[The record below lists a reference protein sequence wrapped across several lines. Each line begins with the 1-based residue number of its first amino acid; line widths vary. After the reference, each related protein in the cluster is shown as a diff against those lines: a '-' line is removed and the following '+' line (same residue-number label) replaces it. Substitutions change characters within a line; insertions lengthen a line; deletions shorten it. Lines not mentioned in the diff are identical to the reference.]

1 MLLDENGGPDHWLD
15 EQLHWE
21 RITAKRQELG
31 LEINWKDPR
40 FQKLM
45 KEEGIWF
52 GESPILCD
60 HGEKSLHYASSY
72 YYIGHFSRFVK
83 RGAKRIGSSV
93 YTPGL
98 EVCAFRN
105 PDGSKAVVAMNPG
118 EQEKKTILRF
128 HEK

>member
-60 HGEKSLHYASSY
+60 MVRKAFTMLLLIITSAISAVLSNGEQKGSEAQFIRRVLRYVHSAT
-72 YYIGHFSRFVK
+72 RTE
-83 RGAKRIGSSV
+83 AKRWW
-93 YTPGL
+93 
-98 EVCAFRN
+98 R
-105 PDGSKAVVAMNPG
+105 
-118 EQEKKTILRF
+118 
-128 HEK
+128 